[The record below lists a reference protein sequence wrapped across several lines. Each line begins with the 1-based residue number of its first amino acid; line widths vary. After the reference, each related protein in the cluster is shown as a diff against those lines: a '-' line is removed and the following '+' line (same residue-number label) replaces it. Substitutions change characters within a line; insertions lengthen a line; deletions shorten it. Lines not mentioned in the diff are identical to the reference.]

1 MICKIYKYNLHV
13 LTIVME
19 YNQDKKDEYWIRL
32 GKELCE
38 LVYTNTIINIIMS
51 YSFGKSHN
59 YTKTLE
65 LDFISLQI
73 ILQSIIQLEYN
84 NERDTIYYNNKT
96 IPIKE
101 VFYALKDDTPHI
113 NEQGQNEYYVALLEQ
128 IKIKPKK
135 YMKKITET
143 ELEMIKQ
150 YIRDVTFFIDKLIS
164 MKELG
169 NNEYGK
175 TLTTVLKKIKKNI
188 DLLDNIQET
197 LSEECYLL

>member
-1 MICKIYKYNLHV
+1 
-13 LTIVME
+13 ME
-19 YNQDKKDEYWIRL
+19 YNQNKKDEYWIRL

-65 LDFISLQI
+65 LDFISLQLV
-73 ILQSIIQLEYN
+73 LQKIIQLDYN
-84 NERDTIYYNNKT
+84 NERDTIYYNDKA
-96 IPIKE
+96 IPIKDI
-101 VFYALKDDTPHI
+101 VHALKDDTPHI
-113 NEQGQNEYYVALLEQ
+113 NEQGQNEYYVVLLEQ

-135 YMKKITET
+135 YMKKITNT
-143 ELEMIKQ
+143 ELDMIKQ

-169 NNEYGK
+169 NNQYGS
-175 TLTTVLKKIKKNI
+175 TLNIVLHKIKKNI
-188 DLLDNIQET
+188 GLLDNIQEN